1 MLRTV
6 HKYQTLAFFEGL
18 TSSDVLIFI
27 VKVNL
32 SGLYHAVYLS
42 RSIRPNKY
50 PKTECQIWCKARP
63 SPSLS
68 FLLLRGK
75 FKQVYAT
82 WHFDAIPAW
91 WPQIHS
97 LIIRVWHDCTI
108 APHLMAHFEAFKKII
123 MKVTFFPMHR
133 PPPMLIDLCSKDQ
146 CSVSNIPPLLLW
158 LFNAFTNS

>member
-32 SGLYHAVYLS
+32 SVLYQAVYLS

-50 PKTECQIWCKARP
+50 PKIKFQIGSKARL

-75 FKQVYAT
+75 FERCNVVPQSVY
-82 WHFDAIPAW
+82 
-91 WPQIHS
+91 
-97 LIIRVWHDCTI
+97 
-108 APHLMAHFEAFKKII
+108 
-123 MKVTFFPMHR
+123 
-133 PPPMLIDLCSKDQ
+133 
-146 CSVSNIPPLLLW
+146 
-158 LFNAFTNS
+158 LFVPK

>member
-32 SGLYHAVYLS
+32 SVLYQAVYLS

-82 WHFDAIPAW
+82 WHCVIRICAFPLSRIPKRKDFFHWNSLSCAILLRPSAEKSNGDWRKNLGTRAW
-91 WPQIHS
+91 K
-97 LIIRVWHDCTI
+97 LILRKWFVN
-108 APHLMAHFEAFKKII
+108 LQKGVE
-123 MKVTFFPMHR
+123 
-133 PPPMLIDLCSKDQ
+133 LI
-146 CSVSNIPPLLLW
+146 
-158 LFNAFTNS
+158 